1 MVVVVSMNVYQ
12 LTLFQTLFLGGLFLF
27 LAFIVHTFTSDRKDI
42 PVGIQSSLA

>member
-1 MVVVVSMNVYQ
+1 MVVVVVSMNVYQ
-12 LTLFQTLFLGGLFLF
+12 LTLFQTRFWVGSF

>member
-12 LTLFQTLFLGGLFLF
+12 LTLFQTRFLGGLF